1 LSEVR
6 IFLGAPSLR
15 NETAK
20 TMHGESDEA
29 LTHVWM
35 REALAEAKLAA
46 AAGDVPIGCVLV
58 DANGDVMAR
67 AHNEREKTKDPTAH
81 AEIVALR
88 EASRKMGSWRL
99 EGVTAVVTLE
109 PCAMCAGAFVHARV
123 ARVVYGCDD
132 PKGGAVNTLFS
143 IGQDSRL
150 NHRFEVTRGVMEEE
164 CAVVLKEFF
173 AGLRAL
179 GKK

>member
-1 LSEVR
+1 MLSR
-6 IFLGAPSLR
+6 DASD
-15 NETAK
+15 
-20 TMHGESDEA
+20 SDEA
-29 LTHVWM
+29 LTQRWM
-35 REALAEAKLAA
+35 REALAEAKLASSS
-46 AAGDVPIGCVLV
+46 GDVPIGCILV
-58 DANGDVMAR
+58 DAQGSMLAR

-88 EASRKMGSWRL
+88 EASKKLGSWRL
-99 EGVTAVVTLE
+99 EGVTAIVTLE

-132 PKGGAVNTLFS
+132 PKGGAVTTLFA
-143 IGQDSRL
+143 IGRDPRL
-150 NHRFEVTRGVMEEE
+150 NHRFEVLRGVLEEE
-164 CAVVLKEFF
+164 CAGLLKEFF